1 MFAYLVIGFELAI
14 LYTIFWYVFIRE
26 PKPLKLRADQWGR
39 YQRGYDHFTAYGAE
53 HHVPDQLTDEINQR
67 QLYNQ
72 SRRRMAVQRRRRQR
86 LNLAQNY
93 GEQRKR
99 QAPFA
104 LRVTTNHDYERRS
117 AVERFLA
124 NLTRAISDLSAKPPL
139 A

>member
-39 YQRGYDHFTAYGAE
+39 YQRGSNHFTAYGAE
-53 HHVPDQLTDEINQR
+53 HHPPYQPTDAIDQR

-72 SRRRMAVQRRRRQR
+72 SRQRMAAHRRRQR
-86 LNLAQNY
+86 LNLSQNY
-93 GEQRKR
+93 GDPRKR
-99 QAPFA
+99 QAPFP
-104 LRVTTNHDYERRS
+104 LRDTTNYDYERRS

-124 NLTRAISDLSAKPPL
+124 NLTRAITDLSAKPPL